1 MTITKLCTQNS
12 IQSFFDNSTFIT
24 STHENGNNYTAKYHF
39 SKSNNSTERINQVE
53 KKKKETNKQT
63 PPNKR
68 KTRSISVK
76 LQRIKP

>member
-53 KKKKETNKQT
+53 KKKKLTNKH
-63 PPNKR
+63 
-68 KTRSISVK
+68 
-76 LQRIKP
+76 LRINERHDQFRLNYNE